1 VLALVSRVEALE
13 GRLAART
20 EIRAAAPMTDGQVAE
35 FRRLLDEE
43 MRKTPHSHRVL
54 YQPPPLT
61 PDQVRYLLRECVTA
75 VGPGETLV
83 IRGRDWTPGQV
94 HEIQRSLDAMHEA
107 GRIPFR
113 ALAVF
118 GDELGVVK
126 SGEAAGAA

>member
-1 VLALVSRVEALE
+1 MTDLEDRVAALE
-13 GRLAART
+13 AALAP
-20 EIRAAAPMTDGQVAE
+20 AALMTSGESWTDEQVAE
-35 FRRLLDEE
+35 LRQLFGEE
-43 MRKTPHSHRVL
+43 MQKTPHSRRVL

-94 HEIQRSLDAMHEA
+94 REIQRSLDAMHDA

-113 ALAVF
+113 AMAIF
-118 GDELGVVK
+118 GDELGVAQPPEG
-126 SGEAAGAA
+126 SADG